1 MRTFRKPSKDN
12 LRLTAGKERKNM
24 ENKILVET
32 SARHIHLTQEAV
44 EALFGAGHTLTKKK
58 DLSQPGQ
65 FACEEKV
72 TVVNKCVDKRTGA
85 EVEKTLTMS
94 VLGPVRPETQVEVS
108 FTDARTLGV
117 SAPVR
122 ESGDVAGTPGAKLV
136 GPAGEYVIDHGII
149 VAKRHIHLT
158 PENAA
163 DLGVENGQIVKV
175 LVDTGAGRK
184 TVFDDVVIRV
194 KSSFAPA
201 MHIDTDECIPEEGKW
216 IQAKEISDISAY
228 THGVGWCA
236 PQQGACKLSLNVKN
250 GIIEEALVETIG
262 CSGMTH
268 SAAMAAEIL
277 PGKTILEALNTDL
290 VCDAINTAMRELFL
304 QIVYGR
310 SQSAFSENGLVV
322 GAGMEDLGKGA
333 RSMVG
338 TMYGTKAKGVR
349 YLEMTEGYCT
359 RMALDENDQVIGYE
373 FVSLGKMTDMI
384 KKGTE
389 PNEAYEKAKG
399 TYGRFKP
406 EDGAVKYIDPRK
418 E

>member
-72 TVVNKCVDKRTGA
+72 TVVNKCVDRRTGA

-117 SAPVR
+117 STPVR

-201 MHIDTDECIPEEGKW
+201 MHIDTDECN
-216 IQAKEISDISAY
+216 A
-228 THGVGWCA
+228 
-236 PQQGACKLSLNVKN
+236 
-250 GIIEEALVETIG
+250 
-262 CSGMTH
+262 
-268 SAAMAAEIL
+268 SAAF
-277 PGKTILEALNTDL
+277 G
-290 VCDAINTAMRELFL
+290 V
-304 QIVYGR
+304 VYG
-310 SQSAFSENGLVV
+310 E
-322 GAGMEDLGKGA
+322 
-333 RSMVG
+333 
-338 TMYGTKAKGVR
+338 
-349 YLEMTEGYCT
+349 
-359 RMALDENDQVIGYE
+359 I
-373 FVSLGKMTDMI
+373 I
-384 KKGTE
+384 K
-389 PNEAYEKAKG
+389 
-399 TYGRFKP
+399 
-406 EDGAVKYIDPRK
+406 
-418 E
+418 